1 MLYITSWHLKI
12 NNQENILY
20 PANNGVPTPL
30 SSLDDLME
38 AGTSDKP
45 MKVFIGHNLGYR
57 CFSTYIPMHEFFEM
71 SEVANDPI
79 RDGEAVS
86 QRKLDPVHAGKL
98 ATYILKGLVTAAIN
112 RRTNEKK
119 EVPQT
124 FLDTQAI
131 LGKQPYMSMQP
142 IVVNLRDSTPD
153 GQSLRGMRLSTSDN
167 ETASFKI
174 FLSQKHILWVIDGQ
188 HRRKGM
194 ELVFEFL
201 DNVRTKHVYPK
212 KGGLYPSE
220 NVDVSPGEMQLWEEC
235 FIVARSF
242 CTVAVEIHLGL
253 DIDQERQLFHDLNRL
268 GKKVETSLALHF
280 DSSNPVNL
288 FIKEQLIE
296 GLGIKAQEKDQADWH
311 NDTGAITRKDLVAVN
326 AILFLNKTNIASATP
341 PDVTPKIDIAHQFW
355 EAVHAI
361 HGLGEEQA
369 RMKTVAAQPVVLKAL
384 AKLVYDFAFSNR
396 RPEKSEVLLAHL
408 LDGITEIDYSHQN
421 PMWQYFEMSDAERVK
436 NGLSE
441 LALYLPEEDSNV
453 NRDIGKFQGGGMRFG
468 AKHNDI
474 YPLIG
479 DMIRWKLKL
488 PSRHKKML
496 LPEDF

>member
-1 MLYITSWHLKI
+1 M
-12 NNQENILY
+12 Y
-20 PANNGVPTPL
+20 PANQGMPAPM

-38 AGTSDKP
+38 AGTADKP

-57 CFSTYIPMHEFFEM
+57 CFSTYIPMHEFFKL
-71 SEVANDPI
+71 SEVANDPV
-79 RDGEAVS
+79 RDGEAIS
-86 QRKLDPVHAGKL
+86 QRKLDPVHANKL
-98 ATYILKGLVTAAIN
+98 AIYILKGLVTAAIN
-112 RRTNEKK
+112 HRINDKK
-119 EVPQT
+119 EVPKT
-124 FLDTQAI
+124 FLDVQAI

-142 IVVNLRDSTPD
+142 IVVNLRDCSPG
-153 GQSLRGMRLSTSDN
+153 GQSLRGIRLSTPDN
-167 ETASFKI
+167 ETASFKV
-174 FLSQKHILWVIDGQ
+174 FLSQKHILWVVDGQ
-188 HRRKGM
+188 HRRRGM

-201 DNVRTKHVYPK
+201 DIARTKHTYAK
-212 KGGLYPSE
+212 KGSLYPSQ
-220 NVDVSPGEMQLWEEC
+220 NVDVSQGEMQLWEEC
-235 FIVARSF
+235 FHVARSF

-288 FIKEQLIE
+288 FIKERLIE

-326 AILFLNKTNIASATP
+326 AILFLNKTNIASAKP
-341 PDVTPKIDIAHQFW
+341 PEVTPKIDIAHQFW
-355 EAVHAI
+355 EAVNAI
-361 HGLGEEQA
+361 QDFGDEQA

-384 AKLVYDFAFSNR
+384 AKLVYDLAFSNR

-408 LDGITEIDYSHQN
+408 LDNITEIDYTHQN
-421 PMWQYFEMSDAERVK
+421 PMWQYFEMSDAERAK

-441 LALYLPEEDSNV
+441 LALYLPEDDLEV
-453 NRDIGKFQGGGMRFG
+453 NRDVGKFQGGFMRFG

-488 PSRHKKML
+488 PSRHKKAITEAQL
-496 LPEDF
+496 TPL